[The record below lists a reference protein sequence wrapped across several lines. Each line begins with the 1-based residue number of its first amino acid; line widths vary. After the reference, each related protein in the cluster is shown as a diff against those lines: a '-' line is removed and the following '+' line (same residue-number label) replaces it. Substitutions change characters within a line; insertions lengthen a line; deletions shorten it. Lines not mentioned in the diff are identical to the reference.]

1 MDARG
6 NNGKQD
12 LKLLKRMKVHSTGSK
27 KNSSRI
33 ESPS

>member
-27 KNSSRI
+27 KKFLENRKS
-33 ESPS
+33 